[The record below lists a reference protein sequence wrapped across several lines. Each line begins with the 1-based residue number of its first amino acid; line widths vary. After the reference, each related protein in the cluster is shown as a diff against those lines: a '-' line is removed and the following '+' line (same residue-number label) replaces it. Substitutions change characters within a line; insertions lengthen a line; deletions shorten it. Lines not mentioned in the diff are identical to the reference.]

1 MIEEIEAIISEID
14 KVINHSA
21 SSEVCYGPAVLEL
34 LPDVKAGLEYIQDN
48 LANEPPNIR
57 RARQGVSG
65 LGRVTLEYS
74 GFYESDLGKR
84 VLELNNKLRKE
95 LDRLSENFADKEGY
109 SKLREFE

>member
-57 RARQGVSG
+57 RARQALAAWEG
-65 LGRVTLEYS
+65 LRWNILGSMRVI
-74 GFYESDLGKR
+74 
-84 VLELNNKLRKE
+84 
-95 LDRLSENFADKEGY
+95 
-109 SKLREFE
+109 